1 MTRPRDSG
9 SRLASF
15 VQSRRKDLGLNQSE
29 VYTRAG
35 MSRSAWHHIETGQT
49 KKPQDKTINR
59 IAKALEVDPD
69 QVRSVL
75 GLPRRG
81 IEPWDSGPR
90 WDEGARWDSGSRWIA
105 AAKPVV
111 DGVEADRARVWEL
124 AATMSGDQI
133 HRLRE
138 LAETVLAS

>member
-35 MSRSAWHHIETGQT
+35 MSRSAWHQIETGQT

-59 IAKALEVDPD
+59 IAEALEVDPD
-69 QVRSVL
+69 RLRSVL
-75 GLPRRG
+75 GL
-81 IEPWDSGPR
+81 GPR

-133 HRLRE
+133 HRVRE
-138 LAETVLAS
+138 YAETVLAS